1 MTEVLRKTRERL
13 EWAVSAAEYLEAQQ
27 ALLEFARA
35 VSEAAGRLEPG
46 NRQAAELVREAIET
60 LVHADRAVRAGRGHD
75 RRELERL
82 AALQRYAVRGERT
95 EPAQSLEA

>member
-35 VSEAAGRLEPG
+35 VSEAAGRLEP
-46 NRQAAELVREAIET
+46 ELVREAIET